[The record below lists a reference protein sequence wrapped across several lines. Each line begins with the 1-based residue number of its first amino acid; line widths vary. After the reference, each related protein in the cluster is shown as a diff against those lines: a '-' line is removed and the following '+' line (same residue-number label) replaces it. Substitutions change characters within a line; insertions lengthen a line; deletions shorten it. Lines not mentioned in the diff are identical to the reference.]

1 MTTITFRGSGR
12 TLSSGDGHFD
22 VAGYAHRLV
31 SAWKRWQIARE
42 IEAMPFD
49 IRKDI
54 GWPSTD
60 DSKHET
66 K

>member
-1 MTTITFRGSGR
+1 MTTITYRGSDR
-12 TLSSGDGHFD
+12 TISSSEGHFD
-22 VAGYAHRLV
+22 VANYARGLL
-31 SAWKRWQIARE
+31 SAWRRWQNARE

>member
-1 MTTITFRGSGR
+1 MTTLTYLGSGKHL
-12 TLSSGDGHFD
+12 TSGRGHFD
-22 VAGYAHRLV
+22 LVDYAHRLV
-31 SAWKRWQIARE
+31 LAWTRWRTARE

-60 DSKHET
+60 DSKHRT
-66 K
+66 M